1 MHVLVCPSTTVVG
14 LHEALTDLM
23 AGGGV
28 TVTLALPD
36 LVVSSVEVA
45 VMVAAPVA
53 VGVNTPANEMVPPVA
68 IQLTPEL

>member
-1 MHVLVCPSTTVVG
+1 MDAG
-14 LHEALTDLM
+14 EHEALTDLM

>member
-1 MHVLVCPSTTVVG
+1 
-14 LHEALTDLM
+14 M

-45 VMVAAPVA
+45 VMVAVPVA
-53 VGVNTPANEMVPPVA
+53 VGVNTPADVMVPPVA
-68 IQLTPEL
+68 VQLTPEL